1 MLDSFRLAESDISIY
16 RNQPYVDVC
25 RLLAL

>member
-1 MLDSFRLAESDISIY
+1 MLDSFKLADSVISIY

-25 RLLAL
+25 SLTAL